1 MMNHDRDADRA
12 GLLGSDSDSHSQNA
26 GSYSRP
32 FRREPAPGLQHSN
45 IVQPGRGTAAN
56 PTSTF
61 HSTSTGSHSSNSG
74 TPAFS
79 AHTMLAHAD
88 RRVVRQVAPLLP
100 APPHWRTRSDDDDWL
115 HDPSIN
121 DHRKLPKSDM
131 HESITSM
138 RGILNVGTLLLILG
152 CLLML
157 FLGYPVIIEI
167 SKQHSDGTASS
178 SLSTTNTYTTF
189 PSEMK
194 RGLIDQQ
201 TPQSAYKRTSAVDD
215 SKWHLVFSDE
225 FNTPGR
231 SFWPGEDP
239 FWEGFHG
246 WYSGTNDYEYYTPE
260 AINTTTDGKLQIS
273 FEERETNNL
282 NFRSG
287 MLQSWNKACFTGG
300 YLEVR
305 AQLPGSP
312 DVAGFWPGLWL
323 MGNLGRPGYNG
334 VNEGIWPYS
343 YAGCDTGALPNQTW
357 VNGSGPAHAINANGQ
372 FSYQVNH
379 KLSYLPGLRFPA
391 CTCPGEDHPGPNNN
405 VARSSP
411 ELDMLEATIG
421 ANGGQSSQSLQVA
434 PFDVDYFYNNKSGT
448 DYTIHNTDTTKINGY
463 HGNELQESVS
473 AAVCDPGPG
482 IPEVRQ
488 PAVRQLWRGVGA
500 GHERRRHGVERRTG
514 LHYLVDRRQADV
526 DAEGKRADGRAR
538 AGHQP
543 KAHPERTHVDH
554 PQLGHGVQLP
564 AARVGPAAVPW
575 HAQDRL
581 CAHVVSATVG
591 QIGCRAIRRN
601 SPHDPTLNV
610 TRTSTPTST
619 SPGSPRIE
627 FRRTHSHILD
637 ASSICTYIE
646 NNSTVRVECTGT
658 PCFEMSEALFEF
670 GGLDVRGG

>member
-74 TPAFS
+74 TPRFLGAYNAGARGSSSDVSVHSSQFS
-79 AHTMLAHAD
+79 SASSFTGAKGGYASDEKTALNRRGAAGRTAAPGAAALAYE
-88 RRVVRQVAPLLP
+88 
-100 APPHWRTRSDDDDWL
+100 SDDDDWL

-473 AAVCDPGPG
+473 ALSA
-482 IPEVRQ
+482 IPDRAYQRYANPQYVNF
-488 PAVRQLWRGVGA
+488 
-500 GHERRRHGVERRTG
+500 GVEWEPDMNGDGMGLNGEPAYITWSIDDKPTWTLRASALTGVPELDISRRLIPREPMSIILNLGMAYNFQPPVWDQLQFPGT
-514 LHYLVDRRQADV
+514 LKIDYVRMYQR
-526 DAEGKRADGRAR
+526 DGRADR
-538 AGHQP
+538 VSCDP
-543 KAHPERTHVDH
+543 KEF
-554 PQLGHGVQLP
+554 
-564 AARVGPAAVPW
+564 
-575 HAQDRL
+575 
-581 CAHVVSATVG
+581 
-591 QIGCRAIRRN
+591 
-601 SPHDPTLNV
+601 PT
-610 TRTSTPTST
+610 RS
-619 SPGSPRIE
+619 
-627 FRRTHSHILD
+627 
-637 ASSICTYIE
+637 YIE
-646 NNSTVRVECTGT
+646 RHKDVYSNVNITRFPKDRIPKNSLTHPGCK
-658 PCFEMSEALFEF
+658 
-670 GGLDVRGG
+670 